1 MFYAWRDAVAA
12 RTRTALLGA
21 VVALVAL
28 LVVVVS
34 GFAAGLTN
42 DTTSAIERMP
52 VTHLA
57 FARSAS
63 SEQFS
68 RSLVPISLVKR
79 WSAVPGVEDAT
90 PFGTAIL
97 HARSSGGTDLDL
109 TVFGVVPGSLLSP
122 SVRRGQP
129 LTKGVPGVVISD
141 QLARKG
147 VRAGQLIT
155 VAIPAVSMRVIGV
168 TGSASFGHVPAAYV
182 DLPVWQHLRFSVPAR
197 QPLPGS
203 AAGQVTGIGLQVG
216 AGADLAAADRALDTR
231 TVTKRAAFS
240 GAPGYDGENTIMTT
254 IRVFLFVIAALILAA
269 FFVINTL
276 QRRRELAVIRALGAS
291 TGYLLRT
298 TLAQAVLLVVPAVI
312 TGAVLGAALG
322 AALRHSVPF
331 LQTPA
336 SLAGGVGALCVT
348 GIAGALLAARQVTRV
363 DPLTALGGQR

>member
-1 MFYAWRDAVAA
+1 
-12 RTRTALLGA
+12 

-129 LTKGVPGVVISD
+129 LTKGGPGVVISD

-231 TVTKRAAFS
+231 TVTKRAAF
-240 GAPGYDGENTIMTT
+240 PVRPDTT
-254 IRVFLFVIAALILAA
+254 GRIR
-269 FFVINTL
+269 
-276 QRRRELAVIRALGAS
+276 S
-291 TGYLLRT
+291 
-298 TLAQAVLLVVPAVI
+298 
-312 TGAVLGAALG
+312 
-322 AALRHSVPF
+322 
-331 LQTPA
+331 
-336 SLAGGVGALCVT
+336 
-348 GIAGALLAARQVTRV
+348 
-363 DPLTALGGQR
+363 